1 MNNIVIYH
9 RLIILMALNTLIY
22 GCGGGDSSKVLSSE
36 PSPGNSESS
45 TIRADNPNRF
55 HRDSRPFDDISNSTI
70 SKIARAE
77 ADADKNRY
85 ENAIYGKTKYQ

>member
-1 MNNIVIYH
+1 MNIITIYQ
-9 RLIILMALNTLIY
+9 RLIILMTLNTLIY

-36 PSPGNSESS
+36 PPPGKSESS

-77 ADADKNRY
+77 TDANSNRF
-85 ENAIYGKTKYQ
+85 EVATLDSSKFQ